1 MSHADILIFCVI
13 FLVFEFGAPLLNYI
27 YISHFRICSFVAL
40 SVDYVVQN
48 FPQEKLTSITSK
60 GYRVGPCWKIRDR
73 DGVGRSFSPGS
84 CALSEV
90 TSSDSTSTGE
100 WKKPYLITVL
110 LSFSSSFLKKIWE
123 ARRDLARFQTFRSR
137 FAWMNSCMGFGWV
150 IEFRGEGETKGDS

>member
-1 MSHADILIFCVI
+1 MESQKLLCCLLYRLKLF
-13 FLVFEFGAPLLNYI
+13 FLPFPLYTNRKI
-27 YISHFRICSFVAL
+27 TIQV
-40 SVDYVVQN
+40 N

-110 LSFSSSFLKKIWE
+110 LSFSSSFLKKVWE
-123 ARRDLARFQTFRSR
+123 ARRDLARFQTFRSW
-137 FAWMNSCMGFGWV
+137 FAWMNSCMGFGWM